1 MFLYLIINAS
11 LLIFSLIE
19 TLMKK
24 SLKKIYLINLSILFF
39 LFAFNRGNNDYENYV
54 KIFNLGLEAGDFEIG
69 YIYLTK
75 FIKTLGGNHDSFLV
89 ILAIFNFYIIYKYN
103 RYNYN
108 IFIFFYFIYN
118 FLFDI
123 NQIRNLLMILMV
135 YSGIYF
141 LEQKNIKLGSLL
153 IFLSIFIHQLALF
166 YIIGVVFY
174 YLVKGNKKIIFKVLI
189 LSNIVGVSF
198 FIFGNELL
206 RKMLIFFSGRFS
218 YFEGRNLGYL
228 IDLFQYIL
236 NLILLKIILSKQNKK
251 INLLLFSWIWV
262 FIFFPLSFISKELYT
277 RIYRNSYYAKITI
290 ILNNFKEF
298 TLKKRLI
305 ILILLILDMSVY
317 MITFYVRSYEFI
329 IKIINDIYNIKIT
342 F

>member
-1 MFLYLIINAS
+1 MFLYLIINIL
-11 LLIFSLIE
+11 LLIFSTMEIVL
-19 TLMKK
+19 KK
-24 SLKKIYLINLSILFF
+24 SLKKIYLINFSILFF
-39 LFAFNRGNNDYENYV
+39 IFAFNRENSDYENYI
-54 KIFNLGLEAGDFEIG
+54 KIFNSGLSAGNFEIG

-75 FIKTLGGNHDSFLV
+75 FIKYIGGSHNTIIIL
-89 ILAIFNFYIIYKYN
+89 LAIFNFYIIYKYN

-108 IFIFFYFIYN
+108 IFIFLYFIYN

-135 YSGIYF
+135 YSGIYL

-166 YIIGVVFY
+166 YIIGVIFY
-174 YLVKGNKKIIFKVLI
+174 YLVKGNKKIVFKILI
-189 LSNIVGVSF
+189 LSNIIGVLF
-198 FIFGNELL
+198 FIFGNDLL
-206 RKMLIFFSGRFS
+206 EKLLILFSRRFS
-218 YFEGRNLGYL
+218 YFKGRNLGYL

-236 NLILLKIILSKQNKK
+236 NLILLKITLNKKNKK

-277 RIYRNSYYAKITI
+277 RIYRNSYYAKISV
-290 ILNNFKEF
+290 ILSNFKEF

-305 ILILLILDMSVY
+305 ILVLLILDMSIY

-329 IKIINDIYNIKIT
+329 IKIVNYLYSIKIT